1 MTKKLLIAVTAVFA
15 VFSAKA
21 QTTTW
26 DFSNDTANWPISTGI
41 GSTPIVKQG
50 LGLYPISTNT
60 NFAAVTNSSQVT
72 YSDGYVATGNRL
84 QTNGGGAVSVGTYR
98 PTQRYFFIQV
108 SGAAT
113 VKAWYKS
120 GSSGAVRTAYVSDGN
135 SVLYGSAATSP
146 SASPADTAIL
156 TANIPT
162 AGTFYIYTDAA
173 MNFYKIEV
181 TGAAVITT
189 SESNTLS
196 TSENSAG
203 KIAATVFSDR
213 GNVYVSKVSGDTKIN
228 VYTATGQL
236 VRTLRTKSDVNFALK
251 AGYYI
256 VNLQSDKGVKSQ
268 KVLVK

>member
-1 MTKKLLIAVTAVFA
+1 MKKALFIAFASVLSVFT
-15 VFSAKA
+15 AKA

-26 DFSNDTANWPISTGI
+26 DFSNDTSNWPLNSGI
-41 GSTPIVKQG
+41 GTTSIVKQG
-50 LGLYPISTNT
+50 LGLYPIATNS
-60 NFAAVTNSSQVT
+60 NFGAITNSSQVSF
-72 YSDGYVATGNRL
+72 SDGYVATGNRL
-84 QTNGGGAVSVGTYR
+84 QTNGGGAVSVGTFR

-120 GSSGAVRTAYVSDGN
+120 GSGGAVRTAYVSDGN

-173 MNFYKIEV
+173 INFYKIEV

-189 SESNTLS
+189 LNSNTLS
-196 TSENSAG
+196 TVEGNAN
-203 KIAATVFSDR
+203 KLQTAVFSDK
-213 GNVYVSKVSGDTKIN
+213 GQVYISKVVGDTKVN
-228 VYTATGQL
+228 VYTANGQL
-236 VRTLRTKSDVNFALK
+236 VKSLNTKSDTNFALK
-251 AGYYI
+251 TGVYI
-256 VNLQSDKGVKSQ
+256 VNLQTDKGVKSQ